1 MFRWVK
7 QQKAFYHTLGPLKF
21 GVIYLAALAYI
32 AAYAWLM
39 VWLSG
44 ETGWPEAYG
53 SECHGRGC
61 WPTNL
66 WHSFRLLKVGTGFEI
81 ALFALLWHLPV
92 TVGTF
97 IAVVYARRKLKIY
110 HERLR
115 PLDD

>member
-1 MFRWVK
+1 MFEWVK
-7 QQKAFYHTLGPLKF
+7 QQKAFYHTLGPSKF
-21 GVIYLAALAYI
+21 VAISLATLVYI
-32 AAYAWLM
+32 AVSALLSL
-39 VWLSG
+39 WLSE

-53 SECHGRGC
+53 FECHGRGC
-61 WPTNL
+61 WLTYL
-66 WHSFRLLKVGTGFEI
+66 WHSFELLKVGTGFEI